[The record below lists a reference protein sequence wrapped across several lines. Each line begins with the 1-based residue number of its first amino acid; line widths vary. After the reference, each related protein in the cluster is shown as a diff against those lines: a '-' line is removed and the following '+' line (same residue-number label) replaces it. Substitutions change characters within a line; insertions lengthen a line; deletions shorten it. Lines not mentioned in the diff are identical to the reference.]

1 MNIKWKNI
9 YKNKY
14 LIALVLFILIILF
27 FDDNNL
33 IERFSLLNDKQEL
46 ESQIDFY
53 DKEIQESNRK
63 YKELTKDSKL
73 LEKFAREEYFM
84 KKDRE
89 DIYIIVEEDE

>member
-84 KKDRE
+84 KKDKE